1 MQPEFEDFIAKWRV
15 IAMQSGSFELPSR
28 GAITAGGFAQYLPG
42 MMIAQW
48 DLDYT
53 APQTRY
59 IGSQIEAAWRQ
70 DPSQQS
76 FAVIFKDP
84 AAAKMHVEIARAVTS
99 KHIAALVEAELVF
112 DDHLVLPIAQLRLPL
127 APEDGQPMI
136 MSLFSFPETASGPSA
151 RMPKLENLRSR
162 FIELIPAD
170 KLAAVV

>member
-1 MQPEFEDFIAKWRV
+1 MQPEFEDFIAKWRLM
-15 IAMQSGSFELPSR
+15 AMQSGSFELPSR
-28 GAITAGGFAQYLPG
+28 RAITAGGFAKYLPG

-53 APQTRY
+53 YPITRY
-59 IGSQIEAAWRQ
+59 VGSQIEAAWRQ
-70 DPSQQS
+70 DPSEQS
-76 FAVIFKDP
+76 FAVVFKDP

-127 APEDGQPMI
+127 APENDQPMI
-136 MSLFSFPETASGPSA
+136 MSLFSFPETVAGSSAS
-151 RMPKLENLRSR
+151 MPKLENLRSK
-162 FIELIPAD
+162 FIELIPED